1 MSRGNAQMDN
11 IIKQEILFQ
20 LESEEQ
26 FPVDFDIYWK
36 WLEFSSKGNAKRA
49 FERAGFILEQD
60 FHHIIPKENVVKRA
74 QGGGSQFEKLMLTID
89 CAKSFAMMARTE
101 KGREV
106 RMWYLELEKEW
117 RSGKME
123 ISQLGLEVSQEFS
136 KIVEFQYQI
145 ELQQRA
151 LLAKTEHLTES
162 LEAHEKWLQGIDS
175 ELDRIESPKGH
186 YFTVVGYAN
195 LHKIKLGKAL
205 ANTLGRKASAYCR
218 KNGMRKEE
226 VFDSMFGTVGNYPQE
241 ALEFV
246 FQSEGFL

>member
-1 MSRGNAQMDN
+1 MDN
-11 IIKQEILFQ
+11 IVKQEILSQ

-26 FPVDFDIYWK
+26 FPVDFDVYWK
-36 WLEFSSKGNAKRA
+36 WLEFSTKGNAKRA
-49 FERAGFILEQD
+49 FEKAGFTMGQD
-60 FHHIIPKENVVKRA
+60 FDHIIRNDNMVKRS
-74 QGGGSQFEKLMLTID
+74 QGGGVQLEKLMLTID

-106 RMWYLELEKEW
+106 RKWYLQLEKEW
-117 RSGKME
+117 RSQK
-123 ISQLGLEVSQEFS
+123 QKTLQFGLEINQKLS
-136 KIVEFQYQI
+136 KFLEIQCQI
-145 ELQQRA
+145 ECQQRI

-162 LEAHEKWLQGIDS
+162 FEAHDKWLQGIDA

-195 LHKIKLGKAL
+195 LHKIKLGKSQ
-205 ANTLGRKASAYCR
+205 ANSLGRKASAYCR

-241 ALEFV
+241 ALEFI
-246 FQSEGFL
+246 FQSEGLLFLDH

>member
-1 MSRGNAQMDN
+1 MDN
-11 IIKQEILFQ
+11 IIKQEILTQ
-20 LESEEQ
+20 LESNDQ
-26 FPVDFDIYWK
+26 FPVDFDTYWK
-36 WLEFSSKGNAKRA
+36 WLDFSTKGNAKRA
-49 FERAGFILEQD
+49 FEKSGFTVKHD
-60 FHHIIPKENVVKRA
+60 FHHIIISDNVVRRT
-74 QGGGSQFEKLMLTID
+74 QGGGTQFEKLMLTID

-101 KGREV
+101 RAREV

-117 RSGKME
+117 RSGRME
-123 ISQLGLEVSQEFS
+123 ISKLGLDINQQLSSFVEVQH
-136 KIVEFQYQI
+136 QI
-145 ELQQRA
+145 ELQQRI

-162 LEAHEKWLQGIDS
+162 IEAHDKWLQGIDA
-175 ELDRIESPKGH
+175 ELDRIESPRGH

-195 LHKIKLGKAL
+195 LHKIKLGKTQ
-205 ANTLGRKASAYCR
+205 ANSLGRKASAYCR

>member
-1 MSRGNAQMDN
+1 MNN
-11 IIKQEILFQ
+11 IVKQEILSQ

-26 FPVDFDIYWK
+26 FPVDFDIFWK

-49 FERAGFILEQD
+49 FEKAGFIMGQD
-60 FHHIIPKENVVKRA
+60 FDHIIISDNMVKRS
-74 QGGGSQFEKLMLTID
+74 QGGGVQLEKLMLTID

-106 RMWYLELEKEW
+106 RKWYLQLEKQW
-117 RSGKME
+117 RSQKQT
-123 ISQLGLEVSQEFS
+123 IPQFGLEINRQLS
-136 KIVEFQYQI
+136 KILEIQCQL
-145 ELQQRA
+145 ELQQHL

-162 LEAHEKWLQGIDS
+162 LEAHDKWLQGIDA
-175 ELDRIESPKGH
+175 ELERIESSSGH

-195 LHKIKLGKAL
+195 LHKIKLGKTQ
-205 ANTLGRKASAYCR
+205 ANSLGRKASAYCR

-226 VFDSMFGTVGNYPQE
+226 VFDSMYGTVGNYPQE

-246 FQSEGFL
+246 FQSEGKIFLNQ

>member
-1 MSRGNAQMDN
+1 MNN
-11 IIKQEILFQ
+11 IIKQEILTQ
-20 LESEEQ
+20 LESNEQ
-26 FPVDFDIYWK
+26 FPVDFETYWK
-36 WLEFSSKGNAKRA
+36 WLDFSTKGNAKRA
-49 FERAGFILEQD
+49 FEKSGFIIGQD
-60 FHHIIPKENVVKRA
+60 FNHIIPKDNVVKRA
-74 QGGGSQFEKLMLTID
+74 QGGGTQFKKLMLTID

-117 RSGKME
+117 RSGKLE
-123 ISQLGLEVSQEFS
+123 ISQLGLEMNQQLYSLLEV
-136 KIVEFQYQI
+136 QYQM

-162 LEAHEKWLQGIDS
+162 LEAHEKWLQGIDA

-195 LHKIKLGKAL
+195 LHKIKLGKTQ
-205 ANTLGRKASAYCR
+205 ANSLGRKASAYCR